1 MAPIFQVS
9 GPRYFSIASGR
20 PFLSD
25 LASGLAEAIR
35 EAGFDLPDAT
45 IYLPTRRAARAL
57 AEAFLETASG
67 AATLT
72 PHIKALGDIDEDE
85 FALDEPETGTGFED
99 ELALAPAVPSAER
112 RLVLARWIAERDKT
126 WFDGQRRWAGAI
138 SAADELG
145 RLLDSLYTE
154 EIPAE
159 RLEKIVPEDLAVH
172 WGQSLEFLK
181 IVTEAW
187 PDHLAAQDL
196 LDPAA
201 RRIALIELQTKRWEE
216 TPPQK
221 PVIIAGTT
229 GSTPAVARMMKLAAS
244 FPYGCVVLPG
254 LDLAASAHVWSA
266 VDEPHPQSG
275 LKALL
280 DSLEIAREDVQ
291 PWPVEGRAENR
302 RAALITV
309 ALRPAD
315 ASDDWRDW
323 AEAAKASRDDVAS
336 ALDGLT
342 LVEAKDEEREAAA
355 IALTFREVIETP
367 GRTAMLVTPDRDLAR
382 RVSMK
387 MRRWGV
393 VVDDSAGAPF
403 ANTPCGIYL
412 RLVARWLT
420 DPADPVRLMA
430 MMDHGLFSGG
440 ASAADCI
447 KAIRSMDKGLRG
459 LKPGSGLCGVRRKL
473 ENSGAVNEGV
483 ERLLVSL
490 EAACALWPG
499 ADAAFS
505 ERFEA
510 HLAAAESLAASDVE
524 TGADRLWR
532 GEDGD
537 AGAALLNNLRPGLAL
552 IVHDEAAEYADIFAR
567 LISGG
572 TVRRRAPAHPRLSI
586 LGPLEA
592 RLQSADLVI
601 LGGLNE
607 GVWPR
612 DAAIDP
618 FLSRPMRK
626 DLGLPSPERRIGL
639 AAHDFAQLA
648 AAPEVVLTRS
658 SRSVGKP
665 TKPSRWIV
673 RLKNILK
680 GADILELV
688 EESAE
693 AEALAALLDKPR
705 AVAAAPAPRPMP
717 PVEARPPSLSV
728 TQIGTLLRDPYA
740 IYASKILGLR
750 KLNPLGEAF
759 DQRYLGILFHKVLED
774 YVAEPQLASEAERI
788 ARLTELYENHA
799 ADHGLDAAH
808 EQFWRARVSDA
819 FRFLA
824 DWENA
829 RRNIG
834 EPVVIEGE
842 GAATLDIDGESF
854 TLTARADRIDR
865 LADGA
870 AFIIDY
876 KTGAPPSL
884 DQVRT
889 NFSPQLPL
897 TGLIVEAGGF
907 ADLGAAPVAGFEY
920 VRVISRKPD
929 EKFAGAEGDD
939 AKEFIEDA
947 RNGLTEILR
956 HFADAGQAY
965 LSQPRPQFM
974 NEFGDYDHLA
984 RRKERNAQGADGGAE
999 GGAGDFGGG
1008 GE

>member
-1 MAPIFQVS
+1 MAPVFQKP

-25 LASGLAEAIR
+25 LASGLAASMR

-57 AEAFLETASG
+57 AEAFLETAPG

-72 PHIKALGDIDEDE
+72 PQIKALGDIDEDE
-85 FALDEPETGTGFED
+85 FALDEPEYGAGLED
-99 ELALAPAVPSAER
+99 ELALDPAVASAER

-154 EIPAE
+154 EVPAA
-159 RLEKIVPEDLAVH
+159 RLEKIVPDDLAVH

-187 PDHLAAQDL
+187 PDHLSGQRL

-201 RRIALIELQTKRWEE
+201 RRIALIDLQTRRWAAS
-216 TPPQK
+216 PPQK

-229 GSTPAVARMMKLAAS
+229 GSTPAVARMMKMTAS
-244 FPYGCVVLPG
+244 FPFGCVVLPG
-254 LDLAASAHVWSA
+254 LDLAASAHVWGA

-280 DSLEIAREDVQ
+280 EALEIDRGEVQ
-291 PWPVEGRAENR
+291 PWPVDDPVTENR
-302 RAALITV
+302 RASLITV

-323 AEAAKASRDDVAS
+323 AEAAKASSKDVAG
-336 ALDGLT
+336 ALQGLK
-342 LVEAKDEEREAAA
+342 LIEANDEEREASA
-355 IALTFREVIETP
+355 IALKFREAIETP

-393 VVDDSAGAPF
+393 TVDDSAGAPF

-412 RLVARWLT
+412 RLVARWLV
-420 DPADPVRLMA
+420 DPSDPVRLMA
-430 MMDHGLFSGG
+430 MLDHRLFSGG
-440 ASAADCI
+440 VSAGDCI
-447 KAIRSMDKGLRG
+447 KAVRLMDRGLRG
-459 LKPGSGLCGVRRKL
+459 LKPREGLSGVRRKL
-473 ENSGAVNEGV
+473 EKTIGLSESV
-483 ERLLVSL
+483 EQLFVSL
-490 EAACALWPG
+490 EAACAVWPG
-499 ADAAFS
+499 GDAPFA

-510 HLAAAESLAASDVE
+510 HLAAAERLAASDTE
-524 TGADRLWR
+524 PGAERLWR

-537 AGAALLNNLRPGLAL
+537 AGAALLDTLRPGLAL

-572 TVRRRAPAHPRLSI
+572 AVRRRAPAHPRISI

-626 DLGLPSPERRIGL
+626 ELGLPSPERRIGL

-648 AAPEVVLTRS
+648 AAPDVVLTRS
-658 SRSVGKP
+658 ARSAGKP

-680 GADILELV
+680 GADLLGLV

-693 AEALAALLDKPR
+693 AEALAVLLDKPH
-705 AVAAAPAPRPMP
+705 AVAAAAAPRPKP
-717 PVEARPPSLSV
+717 PVEARPKSFSV

-750 KLNPLGEAF
+750 KLDPLGEAF

-774 YVAEPQLASEAERI
+774 YVAEPQLKSEDERVR
-788 ARLTELYENHA
+788 RLAELYEHHA
-799 ADHGLDAAH
+799 ADHGLGAAH
-808 EQFWRARVSDA
+808 DRFWRARATEA

-824 DWENA
+824 EWDGA
-829 RRNIG
+829 RRLIG
-834 EPVVIEGE
+834 EPVVIEGD
-842 GAATLDIDGESF
+842 GAASLDLDGESF
-854 TLTARADRIDR
+854 TLTARADRIDK

-884 DQVRT
+884 DQVKT
-889 NFSPQLPL
+889 SFSPQLPL
-897 TGLIVEAGGF
+897 TGLIVEIGGF
-907 ADLGAAPVAGFEY
+907 AEFGAAPVAGFEY
-920 VRVISRKPD
+920 VRVISRKEN
-929 EKFAGAEGDD
+929 EKFAGADGGDAKQFIDD
-939 AKEFIEDA
+939 ARDGLED
-947 RNGLTEILR
+947 ILR
-956 HFADAGQAY
+956 HFADGDQPY

-984 RRKERNAQGADGGAE
+984 RRKERNAQGADGGAD
-999 GGAGDFGGG
+999 GGDARG